1 MLIKVRISDYIIEKQ
16 IVIGT
21 ASRKKKQALEELL
34 TVLIRLKKISPRAKS
49 KIVTALLERERLGS
63 TAIGQ
68 NVAIPHARLDLVKR
82 SLIVIGLFKDGV
94 EFDSLDGEPV
104 YIIFLILSPK
114 ELEGFHLK
122 MLATISK
129 LLRDKLFLD
138 RLKRAKS
145 SGDIKE
151 LIARQEANI

>member
-1 MLIKVRISDYIIEKQ
+1 MLLSDHISEKQ
-16 IVIGT
+16 IIIGSV
-21 ASRKKKQALEELL
+21 SRKKKQALDELL
-34 TVLIRLKKISPRAKS
+34 TVLIKLKKISPRSKAK
-49 KIVTALLERERLGS
+49 ILATLLERERLGS

-68 NVAIPHARLDLVKR
+68 NIAIPHARLELVKR
-82 SLIVIGLFKDGV
+82 SLIVIGLFKDGL

-104 YIIFLILSPK
+104 YIVFLILSPK

-138 RLKRAKS
+138 RLKKAKS
-145 SGDIKE
+145 TREVKE
-151 LIARQEANI
+151 LIQRQEART